1 MKREVKL
8 NHLRAEN
15 DEREIQELSEMNRT
29 KVNTK
34 SRKVLK
40 QIQELQSGLVANPN
54 AESKNK
60 NRKLALDRLADGKPS
75 SLSRYEINAKLR
87 EKEECHKK
95 KESWELEY
103 TLGSRNERM
112 VDLR

>member
-40 QIQELQSGLVANPN
+40 
-54 AESKNK
+54 
-60 NRKLALDRLADGKPS
+60 
-75 SLSRYEINAKLR
+75 
-87 EKEECHKK
+87 
-95 KESWELEY
+95 
-103 TLGSRNERM
+103 
-112 VDLR
+112 